1 MATLKPIRLLIVDD
15 HPVVRS
21 GLVAMLASY
30 SNLEVL
36 GGMASGLAAL
46 AFREKRRVDVV
57 LLDLRMTE
65 MGGLE
70 TLLAMRKLS
79 WPLKIIVLTSFETDN
94 DICHAIMGGADGYL
108 LKSSIDEEILTAI
121 TTVHSGTRYLPP
133 YIALRFAECAPQERL
148 SAAEREL
155 LSLIARGLEETEIAA
170 ILEIKPNM
178 VRDRFDRL
186 IDRMS
191 KQGVPENFPVG
202 SETRVTIEEVA
213 RRAGV
218 SISTVSRVLNNT
230 GAHTNETRLAVL
242 RAVKDSG
249 FELNRTAAS
258 LATLR
263 GRLAKTK
270 K

>member
-15 HPVVRS
+15 HPVVRA
-21 GLVAMLASY
+21 GLSAMLASY
-30 SNLEVL
+30 SNLDVL

-46 AFREKRRVDVV
+46 AFLEKRRADVV

-65 MGGLE
+65 MSGLE
-70 TLLAMRKLS
+70 TLLAIKQLS
-79 WPLKIIVLTSFETDN
+79 SPPSVIVLTSFETDN
-94 DICHAIMGGADGYL
+94 DICHAILGGAAGYL
-108 LKSSIDEEILTAI
+108 LKSSFDEEILNAI
-121 TTVHSGTRYLPP
+121 TTVHCGSRYLPP
-133 YIALRFAECAPQERL
+133 YIALRFAECAPQDTL

-155 LSLIARGLEETEIAA
+155 LNLMARGLEETEIAA
-170 ILEIKPNM
+170 ILETKPSM
-178 VRDRFDRL
+178 VRERFNRIVDSL
-186 IDRMS
+186 S
-191 KQGVPENFPVG
+191 QQGVRENFSPG

-242 RAVKDSG
+242 RAVKESG

-263 GRLAKTK
+263 ARLTKAKK
-270 K
+270 

>member
-1 MATLKPIRLLIVDD
+1 MATLKPIRVLIVDD
-15 HPVVRS
+15 HPVVRT

-30 SNLEVL
+30 SNLDVL

-46 AFREKRRVDVV
+46 AFLEKRRADVV
-57 LLDLRMTE
+57 LLDLRMAE
-65 MGGLE
+65 MSGLE
-70 TLLAMRKLS
+70 TLLAMKKLS
-79 WPLKIIVLTSFETDN
+79 GPPKIIVLTSFETDN
-94 DICHAIMGGADGYL
+94 DISHAILGGADGYL
-108 LKSSIDEEILTAI
+108 LKSSFDEEILIAI
-121 TTVHSGTRYLPP
+121 TTVHSGRRYLPP
-133 YIALRFAECAPQERL
+133 YIALRFAECAPQETL
-148 SAAEREL
+148 SPAEREL
-155 LSLIARGLEETEIAA
+155 LSLMARGLEETEIAA

-178 VRDRFDRL
+178 VQDRFNRL

-191 KQGVPENFPVG
+191 KQGIPENVSVG

-218 SISTVSRVLNNT
+218 SISTVSRVLNNS
-230 GAHTNETRLAVL
+230 GAHSNETRLAVL

-263 GRLAKTK
+263 ARLAKTK